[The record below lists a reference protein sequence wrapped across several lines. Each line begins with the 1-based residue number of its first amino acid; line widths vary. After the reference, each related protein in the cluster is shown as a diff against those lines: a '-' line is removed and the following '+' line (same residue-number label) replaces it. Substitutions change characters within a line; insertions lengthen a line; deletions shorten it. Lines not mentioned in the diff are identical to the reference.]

1 MTLGPNRVCAR
12 LDRRTLSQ
20 QTRSQ
25 RVTGH
30 ADVEMTFHGA
40 SQRGM
45 RRLSTRHGSGC
56 LCARVSVS
64 AVDIQCR
71 ACQARRIAPACPLML
86 RGRSH
91 AERLRSTHALIK
103 RAHGSCALLGVHV
116 CQDIP
121 AISTGRSRPQ
131 GTPASLAL
139 VRCAH
144 SDESPASCVDGSFT
158 PLRRLRRPHSATF
171 VVQETWARMAL
182 VPQVWSKTSIRAP
195 TQVCVPACATGMNRG
210 ERCKD
215 VDARASTPVLL
226 PFDTCSQR
234 GEYLLSGYWAVH
246 V

>member
-1 MTLGPNRVCAR
+1 MRYEASFSPSWVMIFGIEHVMPVEQVVRQPVHSCFKAEV
-12 LDRRTLSQ
+12 
-20 QTRSQ
+20 TRSDCAPRMHSSSVPMG
-25 RVTGH
+25 RVQYS
-30 ADVEMTFHGA
+30 AF
-40 SQRGM
+40 
-45 RRLSTRHGSGC
+45 RLVNS
-56 LCARVSVS
+56 L
-64 AVDIQCR
+64 
-71 ACQARRIAPACPLML
+71 
-86 RGRSH
+86 
-91 AERLRSTHALIK
+91 
-103 RAHGSCALLGVHV
+103 
-116 CQDIP
+116 P

-131 GTPASLAL
+131 GTPASLVL

-182 VPQVWSKTSIRAP
+182 VPQIWSKTSIRAP